1 MREEISP
8 TGVEMTKHP
17 YVSSVFEYA
26 RRPTRVVAVGK
37 VLVGGDEPVRVQSM
51 TTTPTWDAPATID
64 QIVRLMDV
72 GCEIVRVTVPS
83 KKDALALPEIR
94 EGLLKKGLEVPLVA
108 DIHFAPSLAMFCV
121 DHVDKVRINPGNFV
135 DDKKFQVL
143 EYSDQ
148 EYNDEIKRLE
158 DAFTPLVLKAKK
170 QGISMRI
177 GTNHGSLS
185 DRILNRYG
193 DTPLGMVESALEFVR
208 ICRANDYH
216 ELIMSMKA
224 SNPIV
229 MIQAYRLLAAHMDKD
244 GMDYPFHL
252 GVTEAGDGLDARV
265 KSAVGIGSLLADGIG
280 DTVRVSLTEDPC
292 AEVPVG
298 FDLVKLIEGVGSEKG
313 ELLEFAV
320 DPYQFQR
327 RESKLADFGG
337 LAYGQT
343 ALPRIE
349 AEIAQRYREKGFEIS
364 QSATGDGIETL
375 CVLAKSAADLEKLG
389 PAKSN
394 AQSMG
399 AVLSVA
405 VSGSVWRDGLKA
417 DALQGLGRVEFRDL
431 NSESLAGPGFAK
443 SLETLKSAGVGVT
456 LRLDHEESLDAVAL
470 AREHTESLALV
481 LPLESIRAKGLD
493 RARRF
498 IAKLG
503 DAREPIIFS
512 WEMTEADPILAPSLV
527 LGGLFCDGLGDAIRV
542 PARGPYDGVDPV
554 NVAYTLLQATRYR
567 TVRTEYVSCP
577 SCGRTLFDLA
587 ETTKKIKELTG
598 HLPNV
603 TIAIMGCIVNGPGE
617 MADADFGYVGWK
629 PGKVDLW
636 VGKEVVEKAIPEEEA
651 PLRLVELLKK
661 HGVWVEPAELVE
673 S

>member
-1 MREEISP
+1 
-8 TGVEMTKHP
+8 MTKHP
-17 YVSSVFEYA
+17 YVSSVFSYL

-37 VLVGGDEPVRVQSM
+37 VLVGGEEPVRVQSM

-64 QIVRLMDV
+64 QTVRLVDV

-83 KKDALALPEIR
+83 KKDALALPIIR
-94 EGLLKKGLEVPLVA
+94 EGLLKKGLDVPLVA

-170 QGISMRI
+170 QGVSMRI

-193 DTPLGMVESALEFVR
+193 DSPLGMVESALEFAR
-208 ICRANDYH
+208 ICRKNDYH

-229 MIQAYRLLAAHMDKD
+229 MIQAYRLLAAHMSAED
-244 GMDYPFHL
+244 MDYPFHL

-298 FDLVKLIEGVGSEKG
+298 FDLVKLIESVKSSPIESQSLGI
-313 ELLEFAV
+313 
-320 DPYQFQR
+320 DPYQFSR
-327 RESKLADFGG
+327 RATKLMDVGG
-337 LAYGQT
+337 MAYGKNAVPRVESEIGT
-343 ALPRIE
+343 A
-349 AEIAQRYREKGFEIS
+349 YRDSDYQIPT
-364 QSATGDGIETL
+364 SATGDGIETL
-375 CVLAKSAADLEKLG
+375 SATVEQVEDLDGLSALKTKAD
-389 PAKSN
+389 SI
-394 AQSMG
+394 G
-399 AVLSVA
+399 AVLSFCLA
-405 VSGSVWRDGLKA
+405 GDIWKAGLDHRIYESA
-417 DALQGLGRVEFRDL
+417 QRVEFRDL
-431 NSESLAGPGFAK
+431 NSENLAGPAFEECLK
-443 SLETLKSAGVGVT
+443 SLRDAGIGVV
-456 LRLDHEESLDAVAL
+456 LRLDSEESLAALEL
-470 AREHTESLALV
+470 ARSNSDSLALV
-481 LPLESIRAKGLD
+481 LPLESIREKGLD
-493 RARRF
+493 RAR
-498 IAKLG
+498 ALV
-503 DAREPIIFS
+503 ARLKSGEEPLIFS
-512 WEMTEADPILAPSLV
+512 WEMTGVDPVLAPSTV
-527 LGGLFCDGLGDAIRV
+527 IGGLLCDGLGDGIRM
-542 PARGPYDGVDPV
+542 PIRGEYDGIDPV

-577 SCGRTLFDLA
+577 SCGRTLFDLE
-587 ETTKKIKELTG
+587 ETTKNIKELTG

-636 VGKEVVEKAIPEEEA
+636 VGKEVVEKAIPEAEA
-651 PLRLVELLKK
+651 PGRLVDLLKK
-661 HGVWVEPAELVE
+661 HGVWMEPAELVE